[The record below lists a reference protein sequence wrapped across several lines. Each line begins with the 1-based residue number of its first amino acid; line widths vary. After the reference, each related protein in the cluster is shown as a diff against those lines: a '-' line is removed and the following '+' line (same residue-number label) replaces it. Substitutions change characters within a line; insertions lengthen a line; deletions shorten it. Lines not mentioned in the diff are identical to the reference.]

1 MIRRIKL
8 LRNVGVFANA
18 TASCELNHLV
28 LVYAENAH
36 GKTTLAEILRSLDSD
51 DHSTITKKQSFGAQ
65 QEPHVILEC
74 DDLPTVMFQDGH
86 WPDKR
91 PLVKVFDESFVT
103 DNVYSGLDI
112 GPKHRQNLHDF
123 VLGRQGVTL
132 SLNRKK
138 LAQGI
143 EQCNKDMGIAEDA
156 VPDSRRG
163 GLTMD
168 RFCDLDRVPDIDT
181 EISNAQ
187 TALDV
192 ARDADTI
199 HGTPTFETINLPA
212 FDELTIRTI
221 LQRGLQDLDM
231 EAAASVA
238 KHIVSL
244 GDGGERWI
252 ASGVEYMRD
261 DVQACPFCGQATTDV
276 SLIKHY
282 RAYFGEAYEKLKSDI
297 VDALNNVRIVHSR
310 DVQTTFERTVGNN
323 EKVGRVW
330 TKYGL
335 QVPDVDTKP
344 IMDEWTRVLDKIKQ
358 LLDAKQ
364 AAPLEP
370 MALDSDLLES
380 YERHRQQIAD
390 INIKLG
396 EHNDKIN
403 QIKNANSADIQTASD
418 KLRLLEAT
426 KERHL
431 PATASWC
438 DKYIRAKAVKNEAE
452 EKKQQV
458 TEQLEEYRNKVFPA
472 LQEEV
477 NHYLSLFGVKYIV
490 QDFVSS
496 NIRGGSSSNYSVHV
510 GDTSI
515 DAREPKSEDDPTIG
529 STLSTSER
537 NTLALAIFFS
547 SLAKDENL
555 ADTVVVVD
563 DPVSSFDA
571 NRYLATIQVLRHLA
585 EKANQMIILSH
596 NSMFLDRIWKRIE
609 REDCLPLTII
619 RDDEGSVIRDW
630 NVGQESNAEQAE
642 WQRLLENY
650 TKSEEEDSKA
660 VAEAIRPYL
669 ETVLE
674 AAHASHYNGG
684 KPIESFFSECKDVYD
699 TPDEILDRATVDE
712 LRDIFEYANPFMHG
726 SSQNAEGRRI
736 NDDEL
741 RTYARRALNVAKMS
755 TGRLSH
761 TQQES

>member
-8 LRNVGVFANA
+8 LRNVGVFVNA

-28 LVYAENAH
+28 LVYAKNAY

-112 GPKHRQNLHDF
+112 GPKHRKNLHDF
-123 VLGRQGVTL
+123 VLGKQGVTL
-132 SLNRKK
+132 SRDRKK
-138 LAQGI
+138 LAQDI
-143 EQCNKDMGIAEDA
+143 EQYNKDMGVAESA
-156 VPDSRRG
+156 VPNARRG

-168 RFCDLDRVPDIDT
+168 RFCDLDRIPDIDT

-187 TALDV
+187 TALNV
-192 ARDADTI
+192 AQDAGII
-199 HGTPTFETINLPA
+199 HETPTFETINLPA
-212 FDELTIRTI
+212 FDESTIRTI
-221 LQRGLQDLDM
+221 LQRSLQDLDM
-231 EAAASVA
+231 EAAANVD
-238 KHIVSL
+238 KHIASL

-261 DVQACPFCGQATTDV
+261 DIQDCPFCGQATTNV

-282 RAYFGEAYEKLKSDI
+282 RVYFGEAYKKLKSDI
-297 VDALNNVRIVHSR
+297 AVALKNVRIVHSR

-344 IMDEWTRVLDKIKQ
+344 IMGEWTRVLDKIKQ

-364 AAPLEP
+364 AAPLES
-370 MALDSDLLES
+370 MDLDRDLLES
-380 YERHRQQIAD
+380 YEHHRQQIAD
-390 INIKLG
+390 INNKLD

-403 QIKNANSADIQTASD
+403 QIKSARSADIQTASD
-418 KLRLLEAT
+418 NLRLLEAT

-431 PATASWC
+431 PDTASWC
-438 DKYIRAKAVKNEAE
+438 DKYILARKVKGEAE

-458 TEQLEEYRNKVFPA
+458 TEQLEKYRNEVFPA

-477 NHYLSLFGVKYIV
+477 NHYLYLFGVNYTV
-490 QDFVSS
+490 QDFEPS
-496 NIRGGSSSNYSVHV
+496 NIRGGSSSNYSVRV

-529 STLSTSER
+529 GTLSTSER

-547 SLAKDENL
+547 SLAKNENL

-563 DPVSSFDA
+563 DPVSSFDD
-571 NRYLATIQVLRHLA
+571 NRSLATIQELRHLA
-585 EKANQMIILSH
+585 KKQT
-596 NSMFLDRIWKRIE
+596 R
-609 REDCLPLTII
+609 
-619 RDDEGSVIRDW
+619 
-630 NVGQESNAEQAE
+630 
-642 WQRLLENY
+642 
-650 TKSEEEDSKA
+650 
-660 VAEAIRPYL
+660 
-669 ETVLE
+669 
-674 AAHASHYNGG
+674 
-684 KPIESFFSECKDVYD
+684 
-699 TPDEILDRATVDE
+699 
-712 LRDIFEYANPFMHG
+712 
-726 SSQNAEGRRI
+726 
-736 NDDEL
+736 
-741 RTYARRALNVAKMS
+741 
-755 TGRLSH
+755 
-761 TQQES
+761 